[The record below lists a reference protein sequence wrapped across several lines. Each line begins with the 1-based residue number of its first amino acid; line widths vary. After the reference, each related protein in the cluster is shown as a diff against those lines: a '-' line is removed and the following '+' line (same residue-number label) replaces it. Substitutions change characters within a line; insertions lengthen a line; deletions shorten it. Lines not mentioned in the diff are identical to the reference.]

1 MSGIAGYGRA
11 AYAACDVTTSPTY
24 LCSGTN
30 TDPLVINADNATVST
45 LPGFSVD
52 STGIAIRITG
62 GGNISFTDANRSSI
76 AGADT
81 GLYIEGT
88 GSGSVTVDVTGDVTG
103 SAFHGVYARNNTG
116 GTSLTV
122 TTGADSSVSSAG
134 YGIKARNDGTG
145 ALRVE
150 ANGEV
155 TASLINDGIFAFN
168 SNLNNTGGLSV
179 TTGVDSI
186 INGARHGITATNNG
200 TGALSIEVNGDVTTT
215 NNNGIDAAN
224 TNVNNT
230 GGMSVKT
237 GAGSVINANWYGMYV
252 YHRGNVGDLIVEANG
267 NVTGN
272 RYDGI
277 KAGMFSDNSTG
288 ELKVTTG
295 AGSAITGGNSGIYAT
310 NYGKGA
316 LTIDVSG
323 DVRGGTGDG
332 IRARNFNLGTT
343 ANLSVTTAAGTSV
356 TGAQRG
362 ILAENYGTG
371 GVTVEANG
379 TVIGAT
385 NEGIRATTSIG
396 GTGELRVTTGAS
408 SEVEGSHGIL
418 AENSGIGGL
427 TVEANGAVTG
437 TSYNGISAKSFN
449 TAPSAAMTVSTGAG
463 SDVHGVYNGIYA
475 RQYGEGNL
483 TVTADG
489 MVEGNSYHGIYARM
503 TINDSTGDLKVTT
516 GAGASITGGR
526 HGIFAQNS
534 GQGALI
540 VEANGD
546 VTGNGEAGIRAINYN
561 SENTGGLRVR
571 TGAGSAVEGG
581 TFGISALN
589 EGTGALI
596 VEANGDVTGILDEG
610 IYARSSD
617 VNNASEFRVTMGAG
631 SVVTGA
637 RYGISASNQGQSV
650 LRVEANGVVKGGTAA
665 IYAAA
670 SANAPSISITVGG
683 VVQNTSGLASDMAI
697 MASRAEVVL
706 DNGGVITGRVALSDL
721 DDILTNTETWNVAG
735 DSEFGGGDDEVRN
748 GGLIKAGG
756 TEDVADATS
765 FIDLELLHNS
775 GTISMV
781 DQVAGDGSNIS
792 DTLIVRADYEGNGG
806 TLAVDAFLGGPG
818 SLADVMVATE
828 DVFGTT
834 YVVINDTNDGFATF
848 NPDGILVVAVEGPAV
863 PSNFMLAD
871 GPVSNGLYSYD
882 LVQEFDPINTREVF
896 LLKNFAGL
904 HVFEVAAAVS
914 GAQNIFFD
922 TASAWSDR
930 QDQLRDW
937 QASRSQVVAVADP
950 PLPEEGTNNGL
961 WLSVRGVNSEREA
974 SDTTEALGNRYTFDT
989 GYDQT
994 TFSVLGGADFGV
1006 DLDSGTLLFGALG
1019 GYFSSNQELNSSDT
1033 EIDYE
1038 GGSLGAYATYL
1049 NGGFFAGVLGKADF
1063 YTVDYD
1069 AAGPGDNSDRAS
1081 GQNLGLRAD
1090 AGYRFGMGGGMYL
1103 EPVASLAAV
1112 WTDIDDFALYN
1123 TTAQPGSNDALQLGG
1138 GARFG
1143 WEAAALD
1150 LSLTGR
1156 VWEVVNDGNDVGVI
1170 VPDTT
1175 LTSVTDTSFDGTFG
1189 EVSGKMG
1196 YSISERASILFA
1208 GSYLFSDAQQTL
1220 SGTAGVSYSW

>member
-1 MSGIAGYGRA
+1 
-11 AYAACDVTTSPTY
+11 
-24 LCSGTN
+24 
-30 TDPLVINADNATVST
+30 VST
-45 LPGFSVD
+45 LPGFGVNS
-52 STGIAIRITG
+52 SGNAIQITG
-62 GGNISFTDANRSSI
+62 GGNISFTDTNRSSI
-76 AGADT
+76 T
-81 GLYIEGT
+81 GFDIGLSILGS
-88 GSGSVTVDVTGDVTG
+88 GSGSVTVDVNGDVTG
-103 SAFHGVYARNNTG
+103 TVFNGIYAGNKVG

-122 TTGADSSVSSAG
+122 TTRAGSSVVSAN
-134 YGIKARNDGTG
+134 YGINARNHGSG
-145 ALRVE
+145 ALRVD

-155 TASLINDGIFAFN
+155 TSDTLDGIFAVNFN
-168 SNLNNTGGLSV
+168 YDSTADLTV
-179 TTGVDSI
+179 TTGADSV
-186 INGARHGITATNNG
+186 INGARKGINASNFG
-200 TGALSIEVNGDVTTT
+200 TGAIRIEVNGDVTSSAG
-215 NNNGIDAAN
+215 NGIEAA
-224 TNVNNT
+224 TTESENT
-230 GGMSVKT
+230 GGLTVKM
-237 GAGSVINANWYGMYV
+237 GADSVINANGYGMYV
-252 YHRGNVGDLIVEANG
+252 YHRGDTGDLIVEANG
-267 NVTGN
+267 IVTGN

-277 KAGMFSDNSTG
+277 KAGMFSDNNTG
-288 ELKVTTG
+288 EFRVTTG
-295 AGSAITGGNSGIYAT
+295 SGSAITGDDYGIRAL
-310 NYGKGA
+310 NYGK
-316 LTIDVSG
+316 
-323 DVRGGTGDG
+323 
-332 IRARNFNLGTT
+332 
-343 ANLSVTTAAGTSV
+343 
-356 TGAQRG
+356 
-362 ILAENYGTG
+362 
-371 GVTVEANG
+371 
-379 TVIGAT
+379 
-385 NEGIRATTSIG
+385 
-396 GTGELRVTTGAS
+396 
-408 SEVEGSHGIL
+408 
-418 AENSGIGGL
+418 
-427 TVEANGAVTG
+427 
-437 TSYNGISAKSFN
+437 
-449 TAPSAAMTVSTGAG
+449 
-463 SDVHGVYNGIYA
+463 
-475 RQYGEGNL
+475 
-483 TVTADG
+483 
-489 MVEGNSYHGIYARM
+489 
-503 TINDSTGDLKVTT
+503 
-516 GAGASITGGR
+516 
-526 HGIFAQNS
+526 
-534 GQGALI
+534 GALI

-546 VTGNGEAGIRAINYN
+546 VTGNSYAGIRAINYN
-561 SENTGGLRVR
+561 SDNTGGLKVR
-571 TGAGSAVEGG
+571 TGAGSAVDGG

-589 EGTGALI
+589 QGTGALI
-596 VEANGDVTGILDEG
+596 VEANGDVTSNGQEG
-610 IYARSSD
+610 IYARSSNAD
-617 VNNASEFRVTMGAG
+617 NASEFRVTTGAG

-637 RYGISASNQGQSV
+637 LYGISASSQGQSV
-650 LRVEANGVVKGGTAA
+650 LRVEANGVVKGGEAG

-670 SANAPSISITVGG
+670 SANTPSISISVGG

-706 DNGGVITGRVALSDL
+706 DNGGVITGTLLLSDL
-721 DDILTNTETWNVAG
+721 DDDFTNTNTWNVAEESNFG
-735 DSEFGGGDDEVRN
+735 DGFDELQN
-748 GGLIKAGG
+748 DGLIKAGG
-756 TEDVADATS
+756 TGDVPDATS
-765 FIDLELLHNS
+765 FIDLELLRNS
-775 GTISMV
+775 GAISMV
-781 DQVAGDGSNIS
+781 DQGKHDGSNIS
-792 DTLIVRADYEGNGG
+792 DTLVVRGDFVGDGG

-818 SLADVMVATE
+818 SEADVLTLTE

-834 YVVINDTNDGFATF
+834 YVVINDTNDGLATF

-882 LVQEFDPINTREVF
+882 LVQEFDPIKTREVF

-950 PLPEEGTNNGL
+950 PLPEEGASNGL

-1069 AAGPGDNSDRAS
+1069 AAGPGDNSDTAS

-1090 AGYRFGMGGGMYL
+1090 AGYRFGLGGSMYL

-1112 WTDIDDFALYN
+1112 WTDIDDFALYD
-1123 TTAQPGSNDALQLGG
+1123 TTAEPGSNDALQLGG

-1189 EVSGKMG
+1189 EVTGKMG
-1196 YSISERASILFA
+1196 YSISERANVLFA
-1208 GSYLFSDAQQTL
+1208 GSYLFSDAQRTL
-1220 SGTAGVSYSW
+1220 TGTAGLSYSW